1 LGVIRKPQPGNCSLV
16 PCTHGCCTRGVSAC
30 CFPSRCA
37 AVQWRGGRASR
48 CECMGNI
55 QYGGV
60 GNSGVGLQQ
69 VQACSRY
76 MQLPCFQSLLQ
87 QPHWGNTPEMGY
99 VAAPLDPCWVFFCQL
114 GTGAAAFSPDL
125 ETKAVPA
132 VGHCRMV
139 LSCDPGLSHGST
151 PGRRA
156 AGPRCPEHSFLAPS
170 IIPRRLHPIEMAMTC
185 CAIPARRLPWT
196 PACLLEETLG
206 KSRAMGL
213 KVFRVLRNSLQHPLS
228 PSTGTAPSFHVTVP
242 CLPGVGCTG
251 SVPLCSKAP
260 ALLLPPLPFALQC
273 LTHVQVGPHGGRRFL
288 TSINKPQQQTSA
300 PTARAASHQG
310 ICPLCRDLPKNNF

>member
-1 LGVIRKPQPGNCSLV
+1 MIRKPQPGNCSLV

-30 CFPSRCA
+30 SFPSRCA

-55 QYGGV
+55 RYGGV

-213 KVFRVLRNSLQHPLS
+213 KVFRALRNSLQPPLS
-228 PSTGTAPSFHVTVP
+228 PSTGQPHRSMSPCHVCLAWVAPGLSHCAVRLQLSSFPLSPLHFNVSPMSKWAPMRDGDFSPASTNHSSKR
-242 CLPGVGCTG
+242 LP
-251 SVPLCSKAP
+251 
-260 ALLLPPLPFALQC
+260 
-273 LTHVQVGPHGGRRFL
+273 
-288 TSINKPQQQTSA
+288 
-300 PTARAASHQG
+300 
-310 ICPLCRDLPKNNF
+310 